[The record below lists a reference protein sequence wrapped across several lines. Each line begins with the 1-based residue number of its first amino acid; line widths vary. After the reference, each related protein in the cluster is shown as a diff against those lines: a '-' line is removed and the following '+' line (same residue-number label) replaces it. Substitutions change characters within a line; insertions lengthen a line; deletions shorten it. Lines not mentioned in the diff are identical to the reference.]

1 MQLTELPAPAFEC
14 FFSTVAE
21 AVELGDR
28 GEAARGYNRLLRG
41 LQQAEQFV
49 AWGEPWAD
57 DLNRQYRLALARY
70 ANRYGVAPR

>member
-1 MQLTELPAPAFEC
+1 MQLTNLPEPAAEC

-28 GEAARGYNRLLRG
+28 GEAARGYDRLLRG
-41 LQQAEQFV
+41 LRQAQQFR

-57 DLNRQYRLALARY
+57 DLNRQYCLALARY
-70 ANRYGVAPR
+70 ANRYGIPPR